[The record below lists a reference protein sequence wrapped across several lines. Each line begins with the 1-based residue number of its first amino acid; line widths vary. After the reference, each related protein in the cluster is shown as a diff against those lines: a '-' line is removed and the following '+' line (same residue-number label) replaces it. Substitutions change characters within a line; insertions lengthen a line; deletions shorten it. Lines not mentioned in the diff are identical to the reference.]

1 MPRIATARRSA
12 PVRGLRPLIPG
23 APPPIVAHAH
33 GQDLMSDPSDHPT
46 GLGPHPLNVA
56 FGLLLVVGLHLLS
69 RAGWSPAGFLFG
81 P

>member
-1 MPRIATARRSA
+1 
-12 PVRGLRPLIPG
+12 
-23 APPPIVAHAH
+23 
-33 GQDLMSDPSDHPT
+33 MSDPSDHPT